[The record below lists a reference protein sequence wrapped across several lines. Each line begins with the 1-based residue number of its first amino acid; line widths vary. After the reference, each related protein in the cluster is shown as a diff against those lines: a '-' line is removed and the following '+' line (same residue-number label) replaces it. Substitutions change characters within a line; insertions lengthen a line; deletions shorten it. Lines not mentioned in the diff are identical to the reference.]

1 MIFQLAI
8 TVSCSRLNQQQT
20 LLCQTPFIMPSFCCW
35 EGLPNNAFTHICHG
49 SHCGTWKSL
58 RDWHQ
63 PRSAFTIGGKEW
75 ATFLLWTRAPISS
88 LEIRM
93 GYSPARLC
101 WEQSLLGT
109 FAGNIREFLLILW
122 PGLPFLH
129 AAFCFISSCL
139 WLAPK
144 QTIDFV
150 LSHSITEEPNLMP
163 LRMQLLFKSG
173 YF

>member
-1 MIFQLAI
+1 MIFQPAI

-58 RDWHQ
+58 QDWHW
-63 PRSAFTIGGKEW
+63 PRSAFTIGGKEG

-88 LEIRM
+88 LEIRT
-93 GYSPARLC
+93 GHSPAV
-101 WEQSLLGT
+101 
-109 FAGNIREFLLILW
+109 FVVNIREFLLILW

-129 AAFCFISSCL
+129 AAFCFISSCM

-150 LSHSITEEPNLMP
+150 LSHSITEEPNLMS

>member
-75 ATFLLWTRAPISS
+75 ATFLLWTWAPISS

-109 FAGNIREFLLILW
+109 FTSFYWFCVPACLSCMQHSVSSVAVCGLPQSKRLILYSVI
-122 PGLPFLH
+122 P
-129 AAFCFISSCL
+129 S
-139 WLAPK
+139 
-144 QTIDFV
+144 QR
-150 LSHSITEEPNLMP
+150 NLI
-163 LRMQLLFKSG
+163 
-173 YF
+173 